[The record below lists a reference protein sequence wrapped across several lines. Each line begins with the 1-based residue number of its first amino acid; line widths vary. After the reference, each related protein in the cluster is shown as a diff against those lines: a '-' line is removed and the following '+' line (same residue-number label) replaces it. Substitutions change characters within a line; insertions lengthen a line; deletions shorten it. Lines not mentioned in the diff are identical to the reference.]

1 MSWALVAV
9 ALAALCSGGALVLQ
23 ARAARAGHGTDTMH
37 VALVWR
43 LVQDR
48 TYLAAMVLVATGFA
62 LAFVA
67 LRVLPVFIVQAG
79 RASSLAVAALLAVR
93 VLGTR
98 MSPLEWG
105 GLALTGVG
113 LVLLASSTTAVR
125 AGSSEHAS
133 AVLVAV
139 VLVIAGVGAWAA
151 ARPPTRGLG
160 VVLALLAGCGF
171 SVLAAGVHTL
181 VDLAPLALLASTAA
195 WAAAAGGGLGLLLTA
210 LAFQRAPAVAVSAVV
225 TGVETVGGAVL
236 GVLLAGDH
244 AAAGREAVAI
254 AGFVLVLAGSSVVA
268 RFGTPEVV
276 AVGAG

>member
-113 LVLLASSTTAVR
+113 LVLLASSTTTVR

-244 AAAGREAVAI
+244 AAVGREAVAI

>member
-9 ALAALCSGGALVLQ
+9 GLAALCSGAALVLQ
-23 ARAARAGHGTDTMH
+23 ARAARAGQGTDRMH

-48 TYLAAMVLVATGFA
+48 TYLAALVLVAAGFA

-67 LRVLPVFIVQAG
+67 LRVLPVFVVQAG

-98 MSPLEWG
+98 MRPLEWG
-105 GLALTGVG
+105 GLGLTGVG
-113 LVLLASSTTAVR
+113 LVLLASSTTTVR
-125 AGSSEHAS
+125 AGSSAHAP
-133 AVLVAV
+133 AVLVGA

-151 ARPPTRGLG
+151 ARPPTKGLG
-160 VVLALLAGCGF
+160 VMLALLAGCGF

-181 VDLAPLALLASTAA
+181 VDLAPLALLASPAA

-244 AAAGREAVAI
+244 AAAGREAI
-254 AGFVLVLAGSSVVA
+254 AVGGFVLVLAGSSVVA

-276 AVGAG
+276 AVD